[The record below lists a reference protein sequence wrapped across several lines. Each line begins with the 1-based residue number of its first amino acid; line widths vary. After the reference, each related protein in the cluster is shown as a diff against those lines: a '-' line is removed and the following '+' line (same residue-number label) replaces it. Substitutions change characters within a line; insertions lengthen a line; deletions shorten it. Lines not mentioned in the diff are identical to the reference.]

1 MSFPTCIFNFYNILL
16 LNVLGEEETT
26 YWEKSKKDRQ
36 AMRQRKGS
44 VLTSKC
50 FFRIIIIC
58 TIFSVQRNLK
68 YTTKVCLSLETITKV
83 GNFTFD

>member
-1 MSFPTCIFNFYNILL
+1 MLYVVSFPTCIFNFYNILL

-44 VLTSKC
+44 VLYLKMLFSHYHNLYN
-50 FFRIIIIC
+50 
-58 TIFSVQRNLK
+58 IFSVEEFEV
-68 YTTKVCLSLETITKV
+68 Y
-83 GNFTFD
+83 D